1 VTIKPGSR
9 DLLWMAVGAILLL
22 AVVLV
27 VLHFQP
33 TQSPS
38 KQLAL
43 KIRRSDLAAQM
54 RLNLALASEAEKSA
68 VLAVTDED
76 SRTFADQARA
86 ATAEVE
92 RKRQELEGL
101 LAADG
106 TQDEKDL
113 LAQFSK
119 IFAEFQSIDHDLLV
133 LAVKNTNIKAYN
145 LAFGP
150 AMDALNTMNTGL
162 LRLLG
167 KSNGTAVSPK
177 AHTSVYAAINGAWQI
192 QILLPQ
198 HIAEESDKKMDEVER
213 HMATLDQ
220 SVRQALDNLVEI
232 KILSSDPDLRTAVS
246 KYAEF
251 SGIRGRILALSRE
264 NTNVR
269 SLALSLGRKRKVMF
283 LCQDALA
290 TLQQAIQAE
299 PSAVVPNPRSL
310 EAR

>member
-1 VTIKPGSR
+1 
-9 DLLWMAVGAILLL
+9 MAAGAIILLVVAL
-22 AVVLV
+22 AVY
-27 VLHFQP
+27 HFQP
-33 TQSPS
+33 TQSAFE
-38 KQLAL
+38 QLAL
-43 KIRRSDLAAQM
+43 KVRMADLAARM

-68 VLAVTDED
+68 VLAVTDEE
-76 SRTFADQARA
+76 SRAFADQART

-92 RKRQELEGL
+92 RKHQELEKL

-113 LAQFSK
+113 LAQFSMD
-119 IFAEFQSIDHDLLV
+119 FAEFQRIDRDLLA

-145 LAFGP
+145 LAYGP

-167 KSNGTAVSPK
+167 KSNGIAVSPK
-177 AHTSVYAAINGAWQI
+177 VYSSVFAAINGAWQI
-192 QILLPQ
+192 QVLLPQ
-198 HIAEESDKKMDEVER
+198 HIAEESDKKMDELDRRIV
-213 HMATLDQ
+213 TLDQ
-220 SVRQALDNLVEI
+220 SVRQALATLAEI
-232 KILSSDPDLRTAVS
+232 KIRSGDPDLKTATA

-251 SGIRGRILALSRE
+251 SEIRGRIPALSRE

-283 LCQDALA
+283 LCQDTLA
-290 TLQQAIQAE
+290 ALQQAIQEE
-299 PSAVVPNPRSL
+299 PIADATNPRSL